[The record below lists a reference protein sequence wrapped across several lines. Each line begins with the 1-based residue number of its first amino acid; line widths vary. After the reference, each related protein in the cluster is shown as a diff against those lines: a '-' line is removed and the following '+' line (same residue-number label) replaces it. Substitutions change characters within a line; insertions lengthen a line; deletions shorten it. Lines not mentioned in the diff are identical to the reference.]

1 MSIQAKVALK
11 DYIQLLLTY
20 SQDKVT
26 LKTKI
31 TNTVKNHMDMYM
43 YIYIL
48 EKRGRCRPPLI
59 KANGETCS

>member
-20 SQDKVT
+20 GKDKVT

-43 YIYIL
+43 YIYIYIR
-48 EKRGRCRPPLI
+48 KTR
-59 KANGETCS
+59 

>member
-20 SQDKVT
+20 SQHKVT

-31 TNTVKNHMDMYM
+31 INTVKNHMDMYM

-48 EKRGRCRPPLI
+48 EKRGRCRPPPMP
-59 KANGETCS
+59 N